1 MKFWASRLQRQLFL
15 SALGVILILVL
26 FSLLTI
32 YKSAKKELTGY
43 LEEELA
49 TSFPVS
55 KKFLEQR
62 RRYLE
67 AEAQVIANDPRF
79 FAAIAEGDPPTA
91 QAEAVRFQAI
101 VNADLLVVTD
111 SKSKILASVVT
122 PSAHTPKEKDLEI
135 LRKFDYEDK
144 DGLLPLT
151 GGVFQMVRT
160 PLRAPGHGEIG
171 QLLLGYAI
179 DSALALL
186 IKEITH
192 SEVCFFINQKPIATT
207 LTAARTAELARH
219 TSAVSDFEGVHELS
233 IGDESYLVLHR
244 NLEED
249 FASETPIW
257 YFLLKSEDKVIVP
270 LMSQIFRSFFL
281 PVLLGT
287 LVTILGSYLLSV
299 KIGSRLEKLVA
310 GAHQISSGNLDFTL
324 PPSTRDEIGRL
335 SEAFNQMRVSLKN
348 RLAELKEA
356 HAQAMREER
365 LGIVGR
371 MAATII
377 HDFRGPMQVIQGSAE
392 LLALPNENLEKRGR
406 HSEIIIQQVERMAN
420 MTQELLDFAKGE
432 TRTRRVVLDIEDLLT
447 EINFQAEELCKNTPV
462 RVDVELKKPFQVWA
476 DKEKILRVFMN
487 LIRNAKEA
495 MAGGGEVKITAFLD
509 RVEGVIR
516 FVDNGPGIPAELADR
531 LFQPFATFGKAG
543 GTGLGLA
550 LSKKIIE
557 DHGGSIQCESEP
569 GKGTVFTLRLPAG
582 ERVALETMAYT
593 ETSKIVI

>member
-1 MKFWASRLQRQLFL
+1 MRFWASRLQRQLFAA
-15 SALGVILILVL
+15 ALGVILILVL

-32 YKSAKKELTGY
+32 YGAAKKELTGY

-55 KKFLEQR
+55 KKYLEQR

-91 QAEAVRFQAI
+91 QAEAERFQTI
-101 VNADLLVVTD
+101 VNADLLVVVD
-111 SKSKILASVVT
+111 SKSKILASVIT
-122 PSAHTPKEKDLEI
+122 PAAQTLRPNDLEI
-135 LRKFDYEDK
+135 LRTFDYEDK
-144 DGLLPLT
+144 NGFLPLSA
-151 GGVFQMVRT
+151 GVFQMVRT
-160 PLRAPGHGEIG
+160 ALRAPGHGEIG
-171 QLLLGYAI
+171 QLLLGYAV
-179 DSALALL
+179 DSALAQT
-186 IKEITH
+186 IKEITL
-192 SEVCFFINQKPIATT
+192 SEVCFFLNQKPIATT
-207 LTAARTAELARH
+207 LNQTSTAELSRH
-219 TSAVSDFEGVHELS
+219 AQAVSDVEGVHELS

-249 FASETPIW
+249 LASETPIW
-257 YFLLKSEDKVIVP
+257 YYLLKSEDKVIAP
-270 LMSQIFRSFFL
+270 LMNQIFRSFFL

-299 KIGSRLEKLVA
+299 KISRRLEKLVA

-324 PPSTRDEIGRL
+324 PLPARDEIGRL
-335 SEAFNQMRVSLKN
+335 SEAFNQMRISLKN

-365 LGIVGR
+365 LGILGR

-392 LLALPNENLEKRGR
+392 LLALPDENPEKRER
-406 HSEIIIQQVERMAN
+406 HSGIIIQQVERMAN

-432 TRTRRVVLDIEDLLT
+432 TRTRRVVLEIEDLLT

-462 RVDVELKKPFQVWA
+462 RIDVELKKPFQLWA

-495 MAGGGEVKITAFLD
+495 MAGGGEIKVSAFLD
-509 RVEGVIR
+509 RVEGVIQ
-516 FVDNGPGIPAELADR
+516 VSDNGPGVPAELADR
-531 LFQPFATFGKAG
+531 LFQPFATFGKPG

-550 LSKKIIE
+550 LSKKIVE
-557 DHGGSIQCESEP
+557 EHGGTIQCDSEP
-569 GKGTVFTLRLPAG
+569 GKGTTFTIRLPGG